1 VRGVAVW
8 ESAER
13 LLKQYSTK
21 WCIAGSLGFGE
32 APGLYLTLVSLVF
45 LIGVPCA
52 VSAVPSWPRTLI
64 GVAAILYILDSV
76 LVNTSVAFVSRRP
89 ENRLRSVVLTMFA
102 FFNLIVAFS
111 ALYAWL
117 GDHFLPGVGSLE
129 AAFFLSVTTAAT
141 IGGAEKPIAGTGK
154 LLMSFQLGTTLYFL
168 TVIVATIIN
177 LDLKNEKE

>member
-1 VRGVAVW
+1 MTGW
-8 ESAER
+8 KWAEC
-13 LLKQYSTK
+13 LLEQYSTK
-21 WCIAGSLGFGE
+21 WCIAGLLGFGE
-32 APGLYLTLVSLVF
+32 APGVYLTLVSLVF
-45 LIGVPCA
+45 VIGVSCA
-52 VSAVPSWPRTLI
+52 VSAVPSWPRTLFA
-64 GVAAILYILDSV
+64 VAAIFYIADFV
-76 LVNTSVAFVSRRP
+76 LVNTSVAFVTRRP

-141 IGGAEKPIAGTGK
+141 IGGAEKPIDGTGK
-154 LLMSFQLGTTLYFL
+154 LLMSVQLGTTLYFL

-177 LDLKNEKE
+177 LDLRTENE